1 MAALLFY
8 APLAALCALL
18 AWLLCG
24 VRRRQLGEPPL
35 MNGWIPYLGVALEYG
50 RNPLEFLRSMQRKYG
65 DIFTC
70 KIAGNYF
77 TFVLDPFSHGA
88 VSRQGRNLDFQK
100 FAIGFS
106 QKVFGHAD
114 FSDPVFS
121 CSYRDIH
128 SIFRQTLQGPVLQ
141 QLISTMME
149 NLQAVMRRD
158 EGHGWANEGLQVF
171 VDRIMFEAG
180 YLTLFGKEGEEEAE
194 AMAAGR
200 AAPRW
205 IFMRQAMED
214 FHAFDKA
221 FPEMA
226 AGLPIH
232 LCGRAF
238 RAREALAEKL
248 HHRYLKRNKCLSA
261 LIERRMHAF
270 DQMEQLDEKEKARTH
285 VSMLWASQANTL
297 PATFWS
303 LYYILRCPEAL
314 ETAQAEVE
322 RILEE
327 SGHTP
332 SNLEKPVV
340 LFKDQLDSMSVLGDI
355 IEESLRLS
363 SASIMIRVAS
373 ENFTLTLDT
382 GKTAA
387 IRKGDHIAMF
397 PQMMHMDP
405 EIYQDPTEFKFNR
418 FLDENRQKK
427 TDFYK
432 NGRKLRQFL
441 LPFGSGVSECPGRF
455 FAVNEIK
462 QFLTLALCYYDM
474 ELQDLAAAPLETDC
488 TRAGLG
494 ILPPKHDVSLRYR
507 FKDSIA
513 VKEKMA
519 H

>member
-1 MAALLFY
+1 MAALIFY
-8 APLAALCALL
+8 APFVVLCALL
-18 AWLLCG
+18 LWLLCS
-24 VRRRQLGEPPL
+24 VRRRQPGEPPL

-70 KIAGNYF
+70 KIAGSYF
-77 TFVLDPFSHGA
+77 TFVLDPFSYGA

-106 QKVFGHAD
+106 HKVFGHAD
-114 FSDPVFS
+114 FNDPVY
-121 CSYRDIH
+121 SYNIKDIH

-158 EGHGWANEGLQVF
+158 EGHGWTTEGLQVF
-171 VDRIMFEAG
+171 VERIMFEAG
-180 YLTLFGKEGEEEAE
+180 YLTLFGKEEEAE
-194 AMAAGR
+194 AMATGGAT
-200 AAPRW
+200 PRW
-205 IFMRQAMED
+205 LFMRQAMED

-248 HHRYLKRNKCLSA
+248 HHRHLKRNKCLSA

-303 LYYILRCPEAL
+303 LYYILRCPVAL
-314 ETAQAEVE
+314 DAAQAEV
-322 RILEE
+322 RRVLGE

-332 SNLEKPVV
+332 GNLEKPVV
-340 LFKDQLDSMSVLGDI
+340 LSKDQLAGMSVLGSI
-355 IEESLRLS
+355 IEEALRLS

-405 EIYQDPTEFKFNR
+405 EIYEDPTEFQCSR
-418 FLDENRQKK
+418 FLDENGQKK

-455 FAVNEIK
+455 FAINEIK
-462 QFLTLALCYYDM
+462 QFLTLALCHYDM
-474 ELQDLAAAPLETDC
+474 ELHDLAAAPLETDC

-507 FKDSIA
+507 FRNCVT
-513 VKEKMA
+513 VKEKTVR
-519 H
+519 